1 MATSRLGRLFGRRSD
16 DEREAETAPP
26 AYTGM
31 GAPRPYDPPPGSP
44 PPPPPPDAT
53 TGRAPSGPPAATRS
67 MPRPRSSGGSSGPA
81 PSPYEHAPV
90 VTRSQYDEAARRR
103 HAADQQVGVFERFE
117 AKLTSQIH
125 EATEAGRDDYVRE
138 LLARRISVRS
148 RLEEAMLRRNRLA
161 QREEEL
167 GQGLD
172 AREAPARGRR

>member
-67 MPRPRSSGGSSGPA
+67 MPRPRS
-81 PSPYEHAPV
+81 
-90 VTRSQYDEAARRR
+90 QYDEAARRR
-103 HAADQQVGVFERFE
+103 HSADQQVGVFERFE

-161 QREEEL
+161 HREEEL

-172 AREAPARGRR
+172 AREAPARGRS